1 MRLLVAAFLLG
12 HAAVH
17 AVMWTL
23 PFTSAASDMP
33 FDPGHSWVW
42 GESRLVALVLAGL
55 ATVAFAVTSVGHA
68 VNAGWWPTVMV
79 VAAVVSLVLMV
90 LYLSLYWSVRIVLSA
105 GLLVYA
111 LQASPTV

>member
-1 MRLLVAAFLLG
+1 MLLFVAAFLSG

-23 PFTSAASDMP
+23 PFTSAVSNMP
-33 FDPGHSWVW
+33 FDPAHSWVW
-42 GESRLVALVLAGL
+42 GESRLLALVLAGL
-55 ATVAFAVTSVGHA
+55 ATVAFAVTTVGYA
-68 VNAGWWPTVMV
+68 LDAGWWPPVMV
-79 VAAVVSLVLMV
+79 LAAAVSLLLMV
-90 LYLSLYWSVRIVLSA
+90 LYFSPYWSVGIVLSA